1 MLNIKD
7 VNVGYV
13 PYGSVTGMISVLVDI
28 DTDDI
33 KYDSLA
39 EDLKGV
45 EFFSGESLIPDQKN
59 RNFTYPKIG
68 EKLYKDLVDIVV
80 DKGME
85 DYLNNVLLAKTYMI
99 FRAKITNQD
108 NALFLSSL
116 IDHISKIC
124 LEPQMEDFK
133 AYTDFVAANNGE
145 QPQWQPQPPKVVLMM
160 TPSGLI
166 GQDDFYTQFN
176 IIYINLIPE
185 DVVNYFGLSEMLRNP
200 FSVFVTKI
208 KTVDEIK
215 EIVNKYSDPKSGLAI
230 VPERI
235 FVVLDEY
242 NQDIVDVISENNMR
256 LNIIPKGQDYLN
268 M

>member
-1 MLNIKD
+1 MLKIKD

-13 PYGSVTGMISVLVDI
+13 PYGSVAGMISVVVDI
-28 DTDDI
+28 DTDDV
-33 KYDSLA
+33 KYDSLE
-39 EDLKGV
+39 EDLKGI

-85 DYLNNVLLAKTYMI
+85 DYLNNVLLSKTYM
-99 FRAKITNQD
+99 FFKVKITNQD

-124 LEPQMEDFK
+124 LEPQMNDFK
-133 AYTDFVAANNGE
+133 AYADYVAANNGE
-145 QPQWQPQPPKVVLMM
+145 QPEWQPQPPKVVLMS

-166 GQDDFYTQFN
+166 GQDDFFTQFN
-176 IIYINLIPE
+176 ILYIMLKPE
-185 DVVNYFGLSEMLRNP
+185 DPVNVFGLTEMLRNP
-200 FSVFVTKI
+200 FSIFVAKI
-208 KTVDEIK
+208 KSVEEIK
-215 EIVNKYSDPKSGLAI
+215 EIVNKYSDSNLGLPI

-235 FVVLDEY
+235 FIVLDEY
-242 NQDIVDVISENNMR
+242 NQDIIDVISENNMR
-256 LNIIPKGQDYLN
+256 LNIIIKGKDYLEL
-268 M
+268 